1 MTPSHNTI
9 LANRL
14 TVILAI
20 LSCLL
25 VGGCATTQSTT
36 TQGTTTQETSE
47 RNIDPIEPT
56 NRVIYSINE
65 TIDEMFIKPVAG
77 TYAYVTPDPARQSIS
92 NFFNNLGYL
101 NVILNSFLQGKGAQ
115 GWSDTSRFL
124 INSTLGIGGLFDVAD
139 DLGFP
144 SHDED
149 LGQTLAVWGVDQG
162 AYLYLPIVGPRTAR
176 HTPDVASS
184 TLTNPLFYVTS
195 SILYPIAALGVV
207 SKRAEL
213 LEATRMR
220 DEAALDAYLFTR
232 EAYLQRRN
240 YLIHDGNPPAT
251 GYTDIFDMENGEPP
265 APE

>member
-1 MTPSHNTI
+1 MTPSHKN
-9 LANRL
+9 ASADRL
-14 TVILAI
+14 TVVLTILC
-20 LSCLL
+20 CLL
-25 VGGCATTQSTT
+25 VGGCATTKGTA
-36 TQGTTTQETSE
+36 TQDTSE
-47 RNIDPIEPT
+47 RNIDPIEPA
-56 NRVIYSINE
+56 NRVFYSINE
-65 TIDEMFIKPVAG
+65 TLDEMLIKPVAG
-77 TYAYVTPDPARQSIS
+77 TYAYVTPDPVRQSIS
-92 NFFNNLGYL
+92 NFFSNLGYL
-101 NVILNSFLQGKGAQ
+101 NVILNSFLQGKGEQ

-139 DLGFP
+139 DMGFP
-144 SHDED
+144 SHEED

-162 AYLYLPIVGPRTAR
+162 AYLYLPIAGPRTVR
-176 HTPDVASS
+176 HTPDIASS

-195 SILYPIAALGVV
+195 SILYPVTALGVI

-240 YLIHDGNPPAT
+240 YLIYDGNPPIA
-251 GYTDIFDMENGEPP
+251 GYDAIFDMEDDNTP